1 MTQNRNLGPRTLI
14 AAAIV
19 LALVLSLPAYA
30 SEKLVCRKG
39 EPPAGVTLNGSPK
52 IFADEVPEVGAIELA
67 ASRGRSRDGR
77 ATVRLLALRVAFL
90 PDTDPLSTGNG
101 EFDLSE
107 LQEYTFDSPPHDREY
122 FELHMTALANYFG
135 SVSYDNLSIE
145 FDVFPEDPLSAY
157 VLPHKMGY
165 YHDYSEAQVW
175 YVSQVESFTRDAFAA
190 ADTSDTID
198 FSQYDGYVL
207 FHAGAAAMAER
218 PSVSWPCVLPSFPI
232 RIRSARATGR
242 STCRNSR
249 STRSTALPTTGS
261 TSSYT

>member
-39 EPPAGVTLNGSPK
+39 EPPAGVTLQGSPK

-67 ASRGRSRDGR
+67 AARGRSRDGR

-107 LQEYTFDSPPHDREY
+107 LQPQTFDSPPHDREY
-122 FELHMTALANYFG
+122 FELHMTALADYFG
-135 SVSYDNLSIE
+135 
-145 FDVFPEDPLSAY
+145 
-157 VLPHKMGY
+157 
-165 YHDYSEAQVW
+165 
-175 YVSQVESFTRDAFAA
+175 
-190 ADTSDTID
+190 
-198 FSQYDGYVL
+198 
-207 FHAGAAAMAER
+207 
-218 PSVSWPCVLPSFPI
+218 
-232 RIRSARATGR
+232 
-242 STCRNSR
+242 
-249 STRSTALPTTGS
+249 
-261 TSSYT
+261 